1 MAGADVKCYKGILVV
16 SNILFFVRTEPHMPL
31 RTRTLPHALTRTR
44 TRTCS
49 FSCSARARGSALRP
63 RAHHRRRALSDASRR
78 LFHQQEPRHWCG
90 TRPRACAHTQGLTQG
105 ASGRLCSRLDHSR
118 RAHLFHFVHRP
129 PRRAQDQPRPAEI
142 RTELAPKRP
151 PARPVLYP
159 VSLSGL
165 ALLARCRIVLC
176 PRPHHRH
183 HSARPGHRRLRLPG
197 RGTPPLAPPAR
208 VERTG
213 ACSRWAAP
221 PKWTAPSQIPT
232 LASDAWTLATPEAKL
247 DVQNAVRLPPL
258 PSAFVNRLTSCC
270 PVAHTAVSS
279 TAAGGQTPPTV
290 PSPRRAASTYVPPSP
305 CALLCASTLLALPAC
320 TDPSLFMPCT
330 ARVPPRMAATTAA
343 TPPSWT
349 RSRAILPRSRCLP
362 LSLASSRCAR
372 PPAALRASHRP
383 ASLTYPPS
391 TLAAASFR
399 DQLMILILTCCL
411 IQKVPTKQQQ
421 EQALLDEARA
431 ANRGSTSTPGQG
443 QYGSYA

>member
-1 MAGADVKCYKGILVV
+1 
-16 SNILFFVRTEPHMPL
+16 MPL
-31 RTRTLPHALTRTR
+31 RTRTLPPALTRTR

-197 RGTPPLAPPAR
+197 RRTPPSCPACARGAHWRVLTLGCPAEMDCALPDSDPGERRVDARHPRGQARRPECGTAASLALCVRESPHILLPCRPHRRQFDCCGWSNTTDRAEPETCSIDVCAPFPLCPSLCIHVAGPAR
-208 VERTG
+208 V
-213 ACSRWAAP
+213 
-221 PKWTAPSQIPT
+221 
-232 LASDAWTLATPEAKL
+232 
-247 DVQNAVRLPPL
+247 
-258 PSAFVNRLTSCC
+258 
-270 PVAHTAVSS
+270 H
-279 TAAGGQTPPTV
+279 
-290 PSPRRAASTYVPPSP
+290 
-305 CALLCASTLLALPAC
+305 
-320 TDPSLFMPCT
+320 
-330 ARVPPRMAATTAA
+330 
-343 TPPSWT
+343 
-349 RSRAILPRSRCLP
+349 
-362 LSLASSRCAR
+362 
-372 PPAALRASHRP
+372 
-383 ASLTYPPS
+383 
-391 TLAAASFR
+391 
-399 DQLMILILTCCL
+399 
-411 IQKVPTKQQQ
+411 
-421 EQALLDEARA
+421 
-431 ANRGSTSTPGQG
+431 
-443 QYGSYA
+443 